1 MAKPN
6 LKAVEIAAS
15 DRLYLGLDAAAAVVD
30 LVRHVVESQ
39 EYVDVVTGTLRMKG
53 LSLDGVCQPGEISP
67 HQIAIALYDVHDRL
81 MKLKSIVEDA
91 QLKGEAIE

>member
-15 DRLYLGLDAAAAVVD
+15 DRLYLGLDAAAAIVD

-39 EYVDVVTGTLRMKG
+39 EYVAAATTMLRMKG
-53 LSLDGVCQPGEISP
+53 LSLDLCQPGEISER
-67 HQIAIALYDVHDRL
+67 QIAIAMYDVHDRL
-81 MKLKSIVEDA
+81 MELKSIVEDA